1 MLPDIGTLSFVNAD
15 NVLIGKDNLVIN
27 TIFELLSSRAIQNI
41 SDMLSLVV
49 LEFSAVK
56 IDTMAK
62 SSNTV
67 VDVIL

>member
-1 MLPDIGTLSFVNAD
+1 VLPDIGTLSFVNAD
-15 NVLIGKDNLVIN
+15 NVLTGKDNLVIN